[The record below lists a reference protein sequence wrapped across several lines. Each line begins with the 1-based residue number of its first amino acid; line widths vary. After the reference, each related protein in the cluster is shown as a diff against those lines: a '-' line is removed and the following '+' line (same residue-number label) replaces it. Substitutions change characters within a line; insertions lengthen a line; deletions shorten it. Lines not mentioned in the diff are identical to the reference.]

1 MEVTFRDHNGAG
13 LSGYSGCLHSVYM
26 TIFRTVQVTTLR
38 TFRNLLQHSQLR
50 RQSLMRY
57 FTPGPSQS

>member
-13 LSGYSGCLHSVYM
+13 VSGYSGCLRSVYT
-26 TIFRTVQVTTLR
+26 TIFRTVQVTMVR
-38 TFRNLLQHSQLR
+38 TFRNLLQRSQLR
-50 RQSLMRY
+50 RQSLMHY